1 MLDKT
6 ITHLL
11 FLVSICCISQ
21 ASFALEFL
29 DDQRNID
36 YSQLNYE
43 ASKLFLSFDTDI
55 TLSKKATTAI
65 VNDLVLPKDGNA
77 LTPEPGSVYIVTTD
91 SKFFGK
97 HTKYT
102 MWFDESA
109 ALLQWLRE
117 IRSSKSNVKLY
128 RFASNGYYD
137 YRKDYDNEDYVV
149 NLTDV
154 KNWGSSFKTY
164 VTKVPEGQ
172 AVSDSSA
179 ILYLVSMLKLQNA
192 GDEAQMVLNSD
203 EQLANIRL
211 VVEGK
216 TMLNTNFDI
225 VSSGNNQH
233 IEEQRQAI
241 KIKFVALDSQGNP
254 AKDLQLLG
262 LQGDIAL
269 YIDEVSRLLLQISGD
284 VKIAGRVD
292 IKLKR
297 AVRTE

>member
-55 TLSKKATTAI
+55 TLSKKPSTAI
-65 VNDLVLPKDGNA
+65 ANDLVLPKDGNA
-77 LTPEPGSVYIVTTD
+77 LTPEPGSVYMVTTD

-128 RFASNGYYD
+128 RFAKNGYHD
-137 YRKDYDNEDYVV
+137 YRKDYDNEGYVV
-149 NLTDV
+149 NLADV
-154 KNWGSSFKTY
+154 KNWGSSYKTY
-164 VTKVPEGQ
+164 ATKVPEGQ

-179 ILYLVSMLKLQNA
+179 ILYLVSLLKLQNA

-269 YIDEVSRLLLQISGD
+269 YIDEASRLLLQISGD